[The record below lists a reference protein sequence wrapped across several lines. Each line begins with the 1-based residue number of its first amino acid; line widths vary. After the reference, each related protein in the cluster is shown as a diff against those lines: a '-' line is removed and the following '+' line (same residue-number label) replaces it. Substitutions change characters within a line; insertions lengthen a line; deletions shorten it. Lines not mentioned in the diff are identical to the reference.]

1 MKTVRLLFYPLQTL
15 ELVDDFFN
23 ENSLGINFDD
33 LLVKSLYFEDS
44 VTNESIARRIEE
56 LQALGVVWV
65 DSWSIEE

>member
-1 MKTVRLLFYPLQTL
+1 MKTVRLLFYPLKGGEHD
-15 ELVDDFFN
+15 ELLNEDSLIIDF
-23 ENSLGINFDD
+23 ES
-33 LLVKSLYFEDS
+33 LLVKNLYFEDS